1 MDGSFL
7 EENILSRCG
16 MTLFLIN
23 KRTVSSSSF
32 MSSAFVHGCNGARE
46 HEDCGVAGIDNLQ
59 LAWVQKTFVVGV
71 RVSEPNTKEGQY
83 YPFQPNTRRNRL
95 ISKNQ
100 SGTIPS

>member
-32 MSSAFVHGCNGARE
+32 MSSPFVRGRNGARE

-59 LAWVQKTFVVGV
+59 LAWVQETTSVVGV
-71 RVSEPNTKEGQY
+71 RVSEPNTKEG
-83 YPFQPNTRRNRL
+83 
-95 ISKNQ
+95 
-100 SGTIPS
+100 